1 MSTVLTIDDSKVVR
15 TMVAR
20 HLQPYGCTVV
30 EAQNG
35 VEGLAAARQHHPD
48 LILLDVTMPVM
59 DGRQCLAELRKDEL
73 CRAIPVVMLTAESG
87 RDLVVELAKLG
98 VSGYIV
104 KPFEAAT
111 FDKEVGKVLGAAHDT
126 SAGQATAATT
136 AASAPDP
143 TAVLVVDDSER
154 VLEAARAA
162 LAGSMKVLTALG
174 GRAAI
179 AEYRSARPAYVVVDL
194 AMPDMD
200 GFATLAALQP
210 LGESN
215 FVALALRGDT
225 AAHERAKKAGFRAVV
240 EKPFRGAEL
249 LERLRALGAGPGDAV
264 QAHVEEH
271 AGCSVVRLPE
281 PGTEAK
287 VAPLLLKKLRAL
299 AEDGADKVIVDLATL
314 ADITGDQITTL
325 ARLLETAA
333 TLGIRTAICAAD
345 AGIVERLQQVAE
357 TKSAPCAPTRDEAA
371 SRLA

>member
-35 VEGLAAARQHHPD
+35 LEGLEAARQHHPD

-59 DGRQCLAELRKDEL
+59 DGRQCLAELRKDEV
-73 CRAIPVVMLTAESG
+73 CRTIPVVMLTAESG

-111 FDKEVGKVLGAAHDT
+111 FDKEVVKVLGAAREA
-126 SAGQATAATT
+126 SAGPATPAAT

-162 LAGSMKVLTALG
+162 LTGSMKVLTALG
-174 GRAAI
+174 GQAAI

-240 EKPFRGAEL
+240 EKPFQGAEL
-249 LERLRALGAGPGDAV
+249 LERLRALGASSGDPV

-281 PGTEAK
+281 PGTESK
-287 VAPLLLKKLRAL
+287 VAPLLVKKLRAL
-299 AEDGADKVIVDLATL
+299 AEDGTDKVIVDLAAL

-345 AGIVERLQQVAE
+345 AGIVGRLQQVAE
-357 TKSAPCAPTRDEAA
+357 TKSAPCAATRDEAA